1 MNEFAWASV
10 APAADR
16 ATARVLERRLKE
28 VFLVGKSSEG
38 TDGRLRDLWQKSNF
52 PCDDETVREASVVLL
67 GAPEYNLC

>member
-1 MNEFAWASV
+1 M
-10 APAADR
+10 
-16 ATARVLERRLKE
+16 
-28 VFLVGKSSEG
+28 GKSSEG